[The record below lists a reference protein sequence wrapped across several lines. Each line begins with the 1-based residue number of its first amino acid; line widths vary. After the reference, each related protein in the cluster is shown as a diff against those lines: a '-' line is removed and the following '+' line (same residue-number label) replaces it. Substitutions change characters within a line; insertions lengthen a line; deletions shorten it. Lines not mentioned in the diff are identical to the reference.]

1 MTRKLTSKQ
10 EAYKNARI
18 DGMGV
23 SASYNAAYP
32 DQKMTPQAVS
42 VAANKLEKDP
52 RISLEIEK
60 AKETATERAIVTTED
75 VVKGLLVE
83 AQCNGE
89 GSSQSARV
97 AAWKALSDFTGGF
110 DTNKQKVQQEVTGK
124 DGKPIENKF
133 TVEFVNATSKG

>member
-1 MTRKLTSKQ
+1 MARKLTSKQ

-18 DGMGV
+18 SGV
-23 SASYNAAYP
+23 DPSAAY
-32 DQKMTPQAVS
+32 DIAYDHKMSRNAVA
-42 VAANKLEKDP
+42 VAAQKLERHPK
-52 RISLEIEK
+52 ISLMVEQGREEAADK
-60 AKETATERAIVTTED
+60 ALVTTED

-133 TVEFVNATSKG
+133 TVEFVNAAPKS